1 MINKNIIKWLSNQ
14 RRKQL
19 LTVSKKDLSKLTKWV
34 YGKKEIYHKS
44 KKFFKIVGIR
54 IHSNF
59 YSKKRWDQ
67 PIIVQNEI
75 GILGIIKNIK
85 TNKYLLQAK
94 VEPGNVN
101 KIQISPTVQAT
112 RSNYSRIHGGK
123 TIPFLN
129 YFKKKNKH
137 FSLQTEQAF
146 RYYNK
151 KKLKYRYLCLK
162 KNQF

>member
-1 MINKNIIKWLSNQ
+1 MINKNVIKWLSNQ

-19 LTVSKKDLSKLTKWV
+19 LSVKKKDLSKLTKWV

-75 GILGIIKNIK
+75 GI
-85 TNKYLLQAK
+85 
-94 VEPGNVN
+94 
-101 KIQISPTVQAT
+101 
-112 RSNYSRIHGGK
+112 
-123 TIPFLN
+123 
-129 YFKKKNKH
+129 
-137 FSLQTEQAF
+137 
-146 RYYNK
+146 
-151 KKLKYRYLCLK
+151 
-162 KNQF
+162 